1 VDNVTHAL
9 LGAALAEVALPRP
22 AARPVRRLFMVVGVV
37 AANLPD
43 LDVVLTGLS
52 PEPLG
57 NLLHHRGYTHTVVGL
72 VAQALLLCGLGAL
85 WPAVRRLASGE
96 RRRLAALVGVGLASH
111 LALDSWNVYG
121 IHPFAPFDA
130 RWFYGDAVFIFEPWL
145 WLFLGG
151 AVAAN
156 AGGRTRAAL
165 AVVLL
170 GIVATAGL
178 LGVVA
183 VGAVA
188 ALALGAILWTL
199 WLRAWRPRG
208 RAWTALAASG
218 LFVASSFA
226 LAESARVET
235 VELLPT
241 DAGRIV
247 DIVRSPQPAAPL
259 CWSVIAITERDDVYV
274 LRRGTLSLAPA
285 LQDPA
290 RCGLHRTAKLPTVR
304 GDRGM
309 LWTDE
314 IAQPLDRLRALQRD
328 DCWVRAWLQFARAPV
343 VDDRRV
349 FDLRFE
355 TLPRDNFTAMP
366 QGRAGC
372 PAHVTGWTPP
382 RADLLV
388 PR

>member
-9 LGAALAEVALPRP
+9 LGAALAEVALPRA
-22 AARPVRRLFMVVGVV
+22 AARPVRRVFMAAGIVG
-37 AANLPD
+37 ANLPD

-72 VAQALLLCGLGAL
+72 VVQGLLLCGLLWL

-96 RRRLAALVGVGLASH
+96 RRRLGALVAVGLGSH

-121 IHPFAPFDA
+121 VHPFAPFDA
-130 RWFYGDAVFIFEPWL
+130 RWLYGDAVFIFEPWI

-156 AGGRTRAAL
+156 AGNRLRGVIAAG
-165 AVVLL
+165 LL
-170 GIVATAGL
+170 VIVAIAGV

-183 VGAVA
+183 VGSLA
-188 ALALGAILWTL
+188 ALAIGAVLWAFV
-199 WLRAWRPRG
+199 LRALRPHA
-208 RAWTALAASG
+208 RAWATLAAG
-218 LFVASSFA
+218 GAFVASSFA
-226 LAESARVET
+226 LAERARGET
-235 VELLPT
+235 AARLPPT
-241 DAGRIV
+241 ERMV
-247 DIVRSPQPAAPL
+247 DLVRSPHPAAPL
-259 CWSVIAITERDDVYV
+259 CWSVIAITERDDAYV

-285 LQDPA
+285 VQDPA
-290 RCGLHRTAKLPTVR
+290 RCGLHATAKLPTVR
-304 GDRGM
+304 ADRGM

-314 IAQPLDRLRALQRD
+314 IAQPLARLRALHRD

-343 VDDRRV
+343 ADDRRV

-366 QGRAGC
+366 LGRPGC
-372 PAHVTGWTPP
+372 PAHVTAWAPP
-382 RADLLV
+382 RADLLA

>member
-9 LGAALAEVALPRP
+9 LGAALAEIALPRA
-22 AARPVRRLFMVVGVV
+22 AARPVRRVFLAAGIV

-43 LDVVLTGLS
+43 LDVVLTGLT

-72 VAQALLLCGLGAL
+72 VAQGLVLCGLLWL

-96 RRRLAALVGVGLASH
+96 RRRLGALVAVGLGSH

-121 IHPFAPFDA
+121 IHPFAPFDP
-130 RWFYGDAVFIFEPWL
+130 RWLYGDAVFIFEPWI
-145 WLFLGG
+145 WLLLGA

-156 AGGRTRAAL
+156 ATGKIRAAL
-165 AVVLL
+165 AAFLL
-170 GIVATAGL
+170 AAVAAAGL

-188 ALALGAILWTL
+188 ALGLGAILWVL
-199 WLRAWRPRG
+199 CLRAFRPRG
-208 RAWTALAASG
+208 RAWAALAASV

-226 LAESARVET
+226 LAQRARGAT
-235 VELLPT
+235 VALLPT
-241 DAGRIV
+241 GERIV
-247 DIVRSPQPAAPL
+247 DLVRSPHPAAPL
-259 CWSVIAITERDDVYV
+259 CWSVIAITERDDAYV

-285 LQDPA
+285 VQDPA
-290 RCGLHRTAKLPTVR
+290 RCGLHATAKLPTVR
-304 GDRGM
+304 ADRGM

-314 IAQPLDRLRALQRD
+314 IAQPLARLRALHRD

-343 VDDRRV
+343 ADDRRV

-366 QGRAGC
+366 LGRAGC
-372 PAHVTGWTPP
+372 PAHVTAWAPP
-382 RADLLV
+382 RADLLA

>member
-9 LGAALAEVALPRP
+9 LGAALAEIARP
-22 AARPVRRLFMVVGVV
+22 HEAARPVRRLFLAVGIA

-72 VAQALLLCGLGAL
+72 VAQGLVLCGLLAL

-96 RRRLAALVGVGLASH
+96 RRRLLALVAAGLASH

-121 IHPFAPFDA
+121 VHPFAPFDA
-130 RWFYGDAVFIFEPWL
+130 RWLYGDAVFIFEPWI
-145 WLFLGG
+145 WLSLGG

-165 AVVLL
+165 AVGLL
-170 GIVATAGL
+170 ALVSLAGG

-183 VGAVA
+183 TGAVA
-188 ALALGAILWTL
+188 ALVLGAIPWALV
-199 WLRAWRPRG
+199 LRALRPRA
-208 RAWTALAASG
+208 RAWAALAAGSA
-218 LFVASSFA
+218 FVAASFA
-226 LAESARVET
+226 LAGRART
-235 VELLPT
+235 DTAARLPE
-241 DAGRIV
+241 AERVV
-247 DIVRSPQPAAPL
+247 DIVRSPQPAAPF
-259 CWSVIAITERDDVYV
+259 CWSVIAVTERDDAYV

-290 RCGLHRTAKLPTVR
+290 RCGLHATAKLPTLR
-304 GDRGM
+304 AEGSM

-314 IAQPLDRLRALQRD
+314 IVQPLSRLRALERD

-343 VDDRRV
+343 AGDGRV

-355 TLPRDNFTAMP
+355 ALPGDNFTAMSL
-366 QGRAGC
+366 GRAGC
-372 PAHVTGWTPP
+372 PAHVTRWTPP
-382 RADLLV
+382 RADLLA